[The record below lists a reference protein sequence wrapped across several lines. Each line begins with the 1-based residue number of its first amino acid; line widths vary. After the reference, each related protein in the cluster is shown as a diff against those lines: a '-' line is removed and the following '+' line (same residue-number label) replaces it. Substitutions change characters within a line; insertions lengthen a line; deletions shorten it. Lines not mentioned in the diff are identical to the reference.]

1 MRVVFLE
8 LEDWE
13 RNEACEAPPLA
24 FPSGEFQRRSRDL
37 SNMQI
42 NCSKPHFVLDL
53 SRVVSAGLEAILPM
67 KGSDEQS

>member
-13 RNEACEAPPLA
+13 RNEACETPPPA
-24 FPSGEFQRRSRDL
+24 FPSGESQGWRCDL
-37 SNMQI
+37 SNMQLI
-42 NCSKPHFVLDL
+42 CNKLPLVLDL
-53 SRVVSAGLEAILPM
+53 SRALSAGLEAILPM